1 MGENTQARAKV
12 LFCDPSAS
20 FMHWTE
26 DMKRAGCNWDIERF
40 DNLQSGL
47 QMLAARHYDAIVVA
61 APATPDREVGYLR
74 QVMQAAPHCVRVLF
88 TPVLSSNYLIKA
100 LDVVHRVCLNSNS
113 FEETIALVDQAIAS
127 NRMLSHEKVRRS
139 MAAFKQLPSPP
150 SIFHELTRQLNSERT
165 TSEHIA
171 NVVAKDPALTAR
183 LLRIVN
189 SSYFGMRNPVSNIQ
203 QAVTL
208 IGTRTLRGLALAGH
222 FGRHYRE
229 AKGWGLFSLEA
240 LQARSLMVAR
250 LAQTLAKV
258 ATKDPLVRDQAFL
271 AGLLLDIGMVML
283 ATEQGEAYTKIFA
296 YAAKHQKSLDLVEMK
311 AFGVTHAQLGANLLT
326 QWNLP
331 PMVVDAVLYHH
342 RPGDYFQNGLTPM
355 AIAHAADALLPPLEA
370 RVDVRINAEL
380 DREFLAR
387 AGLDELLPKWKMEAN
402 GFRLQ
407 AERSVSGSV

>member
-1 MGENTQARAKV
+1 MGEASQSNRPKM
-12 LFCDPSAS
+12 LFCNPSGS
-20 FMHWTE
+20 FLDWSE
-26 DMKRAGCNWDIERF
+26 EIKRVGCDWVIERV
-40 DNLQSGL
+40 DYLQSGL
-47 QMLAARHYDAIVVA
+47 EILAGRQFDAIVVA
-61 APATPDREVGYLR
+61 APATPDRELGYLR
-74 QVMQAAPHCVRVLF
+74 QVMQAAPHCVRILY
-88 TPVLSSNYLIKA
+88 TPVLSSNYLVKA

-113 FEETIALVDQAIAS
+113 LQETISLVEQAIAS
-127 NRMLSHEKVRRS
+127 NRMLSADKVRRS

-165 TSEHIA
+165 TSQHIA
-171 NVVAKDPALTAR
+171 TVVAKDPALTAR

-189 SSYFGMRNPVSNIQ
+189 SSYFGLRNPVSNIQ

-222 FGRHYRE
+222 FGRHYKS
-229 AKGWGLFSLEA
+229 AGGWTLFSLEG

-250 LAQTLAKV
+250 LAQALAKV

-283 ATEQGEAYTKIFA
+283 ATEQAEAYGKIFG
-296 YAAKHQKSLDLVEMK
+296 YAAKHRVALNQVEIK

-342 RPGDYFQNGLTPM
+342 NPADYFQNGLTPV
-355 AIAHAADALLPPLEA
+355 AIAHAADALLPALDNRA
-370 RVDVRINAEL
+370 GVQINAQL
-380 DREFLAR
+380 DRDFLIC

-407 AERSVSGSV
+407 AKKSAIN